1 MPGRFPLTPVALTG
15 DAFCADAYC
24 GDPTTV
30 IPITVIRKCWYQ
42 RYPDG
47 TSRAKVYGCVV
58 DPNGDM
64 YVAQYFG
71 SGVLPAIYK
80 ISNDVTQ
87 VWGKLYSLDPALVS
101 TALNSYGKSY
111 FLLNAGSGYID
122 FLAWQWSPTGPPYYV
137 DYPIR
142 IYRYRIS
149 KTDGSII
156 NVAAVDFNP
165 TGTPSELYID
175 IRDVKID
182 GSNNYYFIGQLQ
194 ANNETLTT
202 SVFKFTQ
209 NLTFVWCKAIPTV
222 IYRGA
227 GACNSTVLDGNV
239 FASLTVTDNG
249 LIGCTGVP
257 SFTNVSPSYFSLDF
271 DGNTLHSFFPK
282 FSTPYFNDDLSPF
295 LPRSVCRDAAGNIY
309 GFGGYNSS
317 LAMGNFSTP
326 VIVYKDS
333 PTDTTIWAKNIRDT
347 FFPGRGTLIGDGNQL
362 LVVDNKLVLVAPWEV
377 PGTTTTY
384 QLLICIFN
392 TTTGTIERSLDFRVP
407 ETSGTRAIIQPM
419 PELGK
424 FIVQTDTGYRIRLDV
439 NDLPPIGTYPCTDN
453 PAVYTVNDA
462 STTTVNHTFY
472 RFTSC
477 GSSPALVDRDLS
489 GMFST
494 ATPVSPITTAT
505 GGSFDDFTCQD

>member
-24 GDPTTV
+24 GDP
-30 IPITVIRKCWYQ
+30 ITVIRKCWY
-42 RYPDG
+42 RRSANG

-64 YVAQYFG
+64 YVAQYSG

-101 TALNSYGKSY
+101 TATNFYGSSY

-122 FLAWQWSPTGPPYYV
+122 FLAWQWSPAGPPFYL

-156 NVAAVDFNP
+156 SVAAVDFNP
-165 TGTPSELYID
+165 TGNPSELYID

-182 GSNNYYFIGQLQ
+182 GSNNYYFIGALPI
-194 ANNETLTT
+194 NSETLTT
-202 SVFKFTQ
+202 SVFKFTE
-209 NLTFVWCKAIPTV
+209 NLTFVWSKAIPTV
-222 IYRGA
+222 IYRGT
-227 GACNSTVLDGNV
+227 GACNSTVLDGNLY
-239 FASLTVTDNG
+239 ASLTVTDNG
-249 LIGCTGVP
+249 LIGCTGAP
-257 SFTNVSPSYFSLDF
+257 SFTNVSPSYFNLDF
-271 DGNTLHSFFPK
+271 DGNTLRSFFPK
-282 FSTPYFNDDLSPF
+282 FSTPYFNDDTNPF

-309 GFGGYNSS
+309 GLGSYSSS
-317 LAMGNFSTP
+317 LAMGSFSTP
-326 VIVYKDS
+326 IIVYKDS

-347 FFPGRGTLIGDGNQL
+347 FFPGRGPLVGGGNQL
-362 LVVDNKLVLVAPWEV
+362 LVVDNKLVLVAPWEL
-377 PGTTTTY
+377 PGVTTTY

-392 TTTGTIERSLDFRVP
+392 TTTGSIERSLDFRAP
-407 ETSGTRAIIQPM
+407 PSFGPRAIIQPM

-424 FIVQTDTGYRIRLDV
+424 FIVQTDLGYRIRLDV
-439 NDLPPIGTYPCTDN
+439 NDLPPTGNYPCTDIGGN
-453 PAVYTVNDA
+453 VYTVNDA

-477 GSSPALVDRDLS
+477 GSSPALIDRNLS
-489 GMFST
+489 SMFSA
-494 ATPVSPITTAT
+494 ATPVSTITTAT
-505 GGSFDDFTCQD
+505 GGSFADFTCQD